1 MVKVMSTVDVGIEE
15 EQRDP
20 EEDGAAAE
28 ALGCTWTYEERSRP
42 FDLLGVK
49 SDHFILGIGK

>member
-15 EQRDP
+15 EQSDP

-28 ALGCTWTYEERSRP
+28 ALGCAWIYEESSRP
-42 FDLLGVK
+42 LTCWV
-49 SDHFILGIGK
+49 